1 MVPIH
6 IQTSTLEDMSTDH
19 DSRIEELVKQ
29 KMEGKSYST
38 IREELAEAGMPEEEI
53 KRLIRQVDERVLSE
67 TMQDGTKEK
76 VRLWYRIGLIV
87 AIAGLVLSIA
97 YNAGLALRGLPALVA
112 YSPFLV
118 GIVVMIY
125 ARALQRK
132 QSDPP
137 DTGTGA
143 IRKRRPYK

>member
-1 MVPIH
+1 MGK
-6 IQTSTLEDMSTDH
+6 SK
-19 DSRIEELVKQ
+19 DSRIEALVRE
-29 KMEGKSYST
+29 KMDGKSYSS
-38 IREELAEAGMPEEEI
+38 IREELAASGMPEEEI
-53 KRLIRQVDERVLSE
+53 KSLIRQVDERVLNE

-76 VRLWYRIGLIV
+76 VRLWYRIGLIG
-87 AIAGLVLSIA
+87 AIGGLVLSIA
-97 YNAGLALRGLPALVA
+97 FNSGILLRGQPAWLA
-112 YSPFLV
+112 YSPFFAGV
-118 GIVVMIY
+118 VVMIY